1 MLKNI
6 ATQTQ
11 SCLEY
16 RTFISASHKNMPYEF
31 LIIVYNYNY
40 TFNFNLTFRYNFKC
54 ATFNLII
61 CVFMMLLLPLIV
73 LSTIHNVKKNL
84 IKALLHIN

>member
-1 MLKNI
+1 M
-6 ATQTQ
+6 
-11 SCLEY
+11 C
-16 RTFISASHKNMPYEF
+16 
-31 LIIVYNYNY
+31 
-40 TFNFNLTFRYNFKC
+40 KC